1 MSASQLPLLFEKEFL
16 SIYGEKWEPLKV
28 SEQESRQKELN
39 MIKYFC
45 LGLLI
50 SWWSQEE
57 GWLLERHRVDSNITP
72 NTSLLVTRMFLY
84 SI

>member
-1 MSASQLPLLFEKEFL
+1 MDW
-16 SIYGEKWEPLKV
+16 EKWEPLKV
-28 SEQESRQKELN
+28 PEQESRCKELN

-57 GWLLERHRVDSNITP
+57 VWLLERHKVDSNVTP
-72 NTSLLVTRMFLY
+72 NAFILVTHIFLHG
-84 SI
+84 I